1 MFAGKTAM
9 GIDVGTHSIRAAMIQ
24 KRGKALRLQA
34 LVVAPRQSSSLNDT
48 LKLVKKQLRKACGVP
63 WNWPQA
69 QIMGV
74 PQSSVAMKRFPIA
87 LDIPEHEQYV
97 QVGLQLSESL
107 GMPMDEL
114 LYDYRPL
121 PESDGVEVYAC
132 RKPMLK
138 ETLSGLES
146 AGFSLSVIEL
156 QTHALMRL
164 YKQHMTARPDV
175 GASLMVDV
183 GTERLQICLGD
194 TKDGHFYRELPVPFE
209 QGDQSAEDLREQYT
223 QQLAETIQRQYQL
236 ASTQLQGARVS
247 TVWLSG
253 DGAKKIDI
261 FKLESALGWRVR
273 ALNPL
278 QGLSYS
284 PKLVDNLNESAAA
297 WSTSI
302 GLALRGVE
310 DER

>member
-9 GIDVGTHSIRAAMIQ
+9 GIDVGAHSVRAAIIQ
-24 KRGKALRLQA
+24 KRGKALKLQA
-34 LVVAPRQSSSLNDT
+34 LVVAPRQSSLDDSL
-48 LKLVKKQLRKACGVP
+48 KSVKKQLRKACGVP

-74 PQSSVAMKRFPIA
+74 PQSNVAMKRFPAA

-107 GMPMDEL
+107 GLPMDEL
-114 LYDYRPL
+114 LYDFRPL
-121 PESDGVEVYAC
+121 PENDGVEVYAC

-138 ETLSGLES
+138 DTLSGLKS

-164 YKQHMTARPDV
+164 YKQHMTSRPDA

-194 TKDGHFYRELPVPFE
+194 ASDGKFYRELPVPFE
-209 QGDQSAEDLREQYT
+209 QTDAGAEELRALYT

-236 ASTQLQGARVS
+236 ASTQLQGIKVS

-261 FKLESALGWRVR
+261 FKLEAALGWRVR

-284 PKLVDNLNESAAA
+284 PKLVDGLNESAAA

-302 GLALRGVE
+302 GLALRGVM
-310 DER
+310 DEH